1 MRPPKFLI
9 PIIVLL
15 GVVLFQAAFIVQEIN
30 QAIVLQ
36 FGNPKRIITDAGLKF
51 KLPFIQ
57 NVVYLDKRVL
67 NLDNPPEEVIAADQ
81 KRLIVDAIARFK
93 IVDPLKFY
101 ISVGNERVARSR
113 LSTIINSRIRGVLG
127 TQELATLLSTDRA
140 KQMAIIQNDVNTE
153 AENFGIEIVDVRI
166 KRADLP
172 PANSDAIYKRMQ
184 TEREREAKEFRA
196 QGAEIAQKIRSTA
209 DKDVTVLL
217 AEANKKSQIMKGE
230 GDGRR
235 NKIFADA
242 FGKDPQFFAFYRAMQ
257 AYETALIGGETSL
270 VLSPDSEF
278 FKFFGKSI
286 SPAIKKR

>member
-1 MRPPKFLI
+1 MKGVKLI
-9 PIIVLL
+9 IPAIVLIA
-15 GVVLFQAAFIVQEIN
+15 VVVFQSLFIVQEIS

-36 FGNPKRIITDAGLKF
+36 FGDPKKIVTKAGLNF

-57 NVVYLDKRVL
+57 NVVYLDKRIL
-67 NLDNPPEEVIAADQ
+67 NLDNDPEEVIAADQ
-81 KRLIVDAIARFK
+81 KRLIVDAFARFK
-93 IVDPLKFY
+93 IIDPLKFY

-140 KQMAIIQNDVNTE
+140 RQMQLIQSQVNEE
-153 AENFGIEIVDVRI
+153 AKNFGIEIVDVRI

-196 QGAEIAQKIRSTA
+196 QGAEIEQKIRSTA
-209 DKDVTVLL
+209 DKDVTVIL
-217 AEANKKSQIMKGE
+217 AEANKKSEIMKGE
-230 GDGRR
+230 GDGER
-235 NKIFADA
+235 NKIFANA
-242 FGKDPQFFAFYRAMQ
+242 FGRDPQFFAFYRAMQ
-257 AYETALIGGETSL
+257 AYEKALIGGETSL
-270 VLSPDSEF
+270 VLSPDSDF

-286 SPAIKKR
+286 KPAVKR

>member
-1 MRPPKFLI
+1 MKAVKFIVPTIILI
-9 PIIVLL
+9 
-15 GVVLFQAAFIVQEIN
+15 GVVIFQSLFIVQEIS

-36 FGNPKRIITDAGLKF
+36 FGDPKKIVTKAGLNF

-57 NVVYLDKRVL
+57 NVVYLDKRIL
-67 NLDNPPEEVIAADQ
+67 NLDNDPEEVIAADQ
-81 KRLIVDAIARFK
+81 KRLIVDAFARFK

-140 KQMAIIQNDVNTE
+140 RQMQIIQSQVNEE
-153 AENFGIEIVDVRI
+153 AKNFGINIVDVRI

-172 PANSDAIYKRMQ
+172 PANSEAIYKRMQ

-209 DKDVTVLL
+209 DKDVTVIL
-217 AEANKKSQIMKGE
+217 AQANKKSEIMKGE
-230 GDGRR
+230 GDGER
-235 NKIFADA
+235 NKIFANA
-242 FGKDPQFFAFYRAMQ
+242 FGRDPQFFAFYRAMQ
-257 AYETALIGGETSL
+257 AYEKALIGGETSL
-270 VLSPDSEF
+270 VLSPDSDF

-286 SPAIKKR
+286 KPAVKR